1 MKKEGKISLRRTGP
15 IAVGALTIAGLSAA
29 IGTQAPALASSSNQ
43 SLLTKIEQS
52 GKLTVGLA
60 SAQPWQVQD
69 PKTGQWSG
77 VFVDLMKNWAQ
88 VLGVKFVPVNTTWQN
103 MISGL
108 QAGHYDV
115 ASSLNATPARALSV
129 VYTVPVV
136 TDLAAFALYPAKV
149 PGVTSWA
156 ALNQSKYTIC
166 VQQGSAEDLG
176 LTAEKPKATILRLP
190 DENSCR
196 LALQTGR
203 ASAFFDDWNGQGPFA
218 KATKGVRLMWA
229 PTPIVD
235 EGIDEAI
242 APGYDDYATV
252 QAMDIEIQSFS
263 NSGLLAQSESR
274 WNLVNPLAYAIG
286 VVPDYVKQAAAQ
298 EFPSGS

>member
-1 MKKEGKISLRRTGP
+1 MKQGRVKAWKRTAP
-15 IAVGALTIAGLSAA
+15 IAVACVLGAALATGV
-29 IGTQAPALASSSNQ
+29 TTEAPALASSSTT
-43 SLLTKIEQS
+43 SLLSQIQQS

-103 MISGL
+103 MIAGL

-115 ASSLNATPARALSV
+115 ASSLNATPARAVSV
-129 VYTVPVV
+129 VYSVPVV

-149 PGVTSWA
+149 PGVNSWST
-156 ALNQSKYTIC
+156 LNKSKYTIC

-176 LTAEKPKATILRLP
+176 LTAQKPKAAILRLP

-218 KATKGVRLMWA
+218 QATKGVRLMWA

-242 APGYDDYATV
+242 APGYDDYATI
-252 QAMDIEIQSFS
+252 QAMDVEIQSFS
-263 NSGLLAQSESR
+263 NSGLLAQSESH
-274 WNLVNPLAYAIG
+274 WNLVNPLKFAIG
-286 VVPDYVKQAAAQ
+286 TIPAYVQEAAAQ
-298 EFPSGS
+298 EFPTGS